1 LFFPWE
7 WHTLGA
13 MTDPKPFAP
22 VKLVCG
28 IISSSPGGAAEGEK
42 RLAAL
47 YGAVDLRSPV
57 FAFDLTNYYEA
68 EMGPGLERRFLS
80 FAELIRPEALAG
92 IKLRTNALEE
102 EIRRD
107 SGSALRVVNLD
118 PGYVTAAALI
128 MATAKDFAHRVPLG
142 NGIYAH
148 LEFLFSR
155 TGIKVLDWT
164 YPDLRREGHRE
175 FFRAVRAMYLEQRP
189 RPEP

>member
-1 LFFPWE
+1 M
-7 WHTLGA
+7 A
-13 MTDPKPFAP
+13 NQKPFPP

-28 IISSSPGGAAEGEK
+28 IISSAPGVAAEAER

-57 FAFDLTNYYEA
+57 FPFDLTYYYEA

-80 FAELIRPEALAG
+80 FAELIQPETLAD
-92 IKLRTNALEE
+92 IKLRTNVLEQ

-107 SGSALRVVNLD
+107 LGCALRVVNLD
-118 PGYVTAAALI
+118 PGYLTAAALI
-128 MATAKDFAHRVPLG
+128 MATAKDFAHRIPLRE
-142 NGIYAH
+142 GIYAH

-155 TGIKVLDWT
+155 TEIKVLDWT
-164 YPDLRREGHRE
+164 YPDLRGEGYRE
-175 FFRAVRAMYLEQRP
+175 FFRDVRAKFLRQRP

>member
-1 LFFPWE
+1 M
-7 WHTLGA
+7 A
-13 MTDPKPFAP
+13 DPKPFTL

-28 IISSSPGGAAEGEK
+28 IISSAPAAAAEAER

-47 YGAVDLRSPV
+47 YGAVDLRSPA
-57 FAFDLTNYYEA
+57 FSFDLTDYYEA
-68 EMGPGLERRFLS
+68 EMGPRLERRFLS

-102 EIRRD
+102 EIRHD

-128 MATAKDFAHRVPLG
+128 MATAKDFAHRIPLRE
-142 NGIYAH
+142 GIYAH

-155 TGIKVLDWT
+155 TGVKILDWT
-164 YPDLRREGHRE
+164 YPDLRGEGYRE
-175 FFRAVRAMYLEQRP
+175 FFRDVRTRYLKQRA
-189 RPEP
+189 

>member
-1 LFFPWE
+1 M
-7 WHTLGA
+7 A
-13 MTDPKPFAP
+13 DPKPFTP
-22 VKLVCG
+22 VKLICG
-28 IISSSPGGAAEGEK
+28 IISSAPDAAAEAER
-42 RLAAL
+42 RLVAL

-57 FAFDLTNYYEA
+57 FPFDLTDYYEA

-92 IKLRTNALEE
+92 VKLRTNALEQQ
-102 EIRRD
+102 IRRD

-142 NGIYAH
+142 QGIYAH

-155 TGIKVLDWT
+155 TGIKILDWT
-164 YPDLRREGHRE
+164 YPDLRGEGYRE
-175 FFRAVRAMYLEQRP
+175 FFRDVRTSYLEERA
-189 RPEP
+189 

>member
-1 LFFPWE
+1 M
-7 WHTLGA
+7 A
-13 MTDPKPFAP
+13 DPKTFPP

-28 IISSSPGGAAEGEK
+28 IISPGPGAAVEAER

-47 YGAVDLRSPV
+47 YGAIDLRSPA
-57 FAFDLTNYYEA
+57 FAFDLTHYYEA

-80 FAELIRPEALAG
+80 FAELIRPEDLAG
-92 IKLRTNALEE
+92 IKLRTNALEQ

-128 MATAKDFAHRVPLG
+128 MATAKDFAHRIPLRE
-142 NGIYAH
+142 GIYAH
-148 LEFLFSR
+148 LEFLFSK
-155 TGIKVLDWT
+155 TGTRLLDWT
-164 YPDLRREGHRE
+164 YPDLRGEGYRE
-175 FFRAVRAMYLEQRP
+175 FFRDVRARYLEQRP

>member
-1 LFFPWE
+1 M
-7 WHTLGA
+7 A
-13 MTDPKPFAP
+13 KQKPFLP

-28 IISSSPGGAAEGEK
+28 IISSAPGAAAEAER

-47 YGAVDLRSPV
+47 YGAVDLRSPA
-57 FAFDLTNYYEA
+57 FAFDLTDYYET

-80 FAELIRPEALAG
+80 FAELIDPEALAD

-107 SGSALRVVNLD
+107 EGSAFRIVNLD

-128 MATAKDFAHRVPLG
+128 MATAKDFAHRVPLRD
-142 NGIYAH
+142 GIYAH

-164 YPDLRREGHRE
+164 YPDLRGEKYRE
-175 FFRAVRAMYLEQRP
+175 FFGDMRARYLKQRP